1 MNSNTESVS
10 LPLFGIPRLIPYL
23 RPYRKRMTRMILL
36 ALVCSVVDVSY
47 PLFGR
52 YVLDHYIA
60 EGTLQG
66 LPGFIALYL
75 AVLAFQSVINDRT
88 MVDSGTVEMSDDRD
102 LRNRAFGHL
111 QTLSFSYFNQN
122 SVGYIHARVMSDT
135 GKIGEAVSWRM
146 MDCIW
151 NGSYI
156 LFAIVVMF
164 MTDVRLALW
173 MIALLMAAGLLI
185 SVFQRK
191 LVAVNRL
198 IREMNSK
205 ITGDFN
211 EGITGAQSIKLLGI
225 EQKMLEEFE
234 EDTES
239 YRRESVHAVRYSAML
254 LSTVTLM
261 SSAALAVVLWQG
273 GSLTREGIMKIG
285 TLSVFVSYAVGM
297 VEPLQFIIQNISS
310 FISIQV
316 NIERLTGLLA
326 EPPDVSDTSEVTA
339 RYGDSFH
346 PRRENWEEL
355 LGDIEF
361 RDVTFRYP
369 DGEENVLE
377 HFSLKVPQG
386 QNIAIVGETGAGKS
400 TLVNLLCR
408 FYEPTEGQLLIDGRD
423 ARERSQLW
431 LHSHIGYVLQTP
443 HLFSGSVREN
453 LRYGRPDATDE
464 EIMEALEMVSAR
476 GIVEKMGG
484 LDSEVGEGGSHLSTG
499 EKQLLSFAR
508 ALLADPRLLVLDEA
522 TSSIDSLTEKEIQDA
537 ISVVTKGRTSFVI
550 AHRLSTIAG
559 ADMILAVQDGKI
571 IEMGKHP
578 ELMRKRGYYYS
589 LYTRQFEESILE

>member
-88 MVDSGTVEMSDDRD
+88 MVDSGTVEMSVDRD

-211 EGITGAQSIKLLGI
+211 EGITGARSIKLLGI

-273 GSLTREGIMKIG
+273 GILTREGIMKIG

-326 EPPDVSDTSEVTA
+326 EPPDVSDMPEVTA

-355 LGDIEF
+355 RGNIEF

-464 EIMEALEMVSAR
+464 EIMEALEMVSAC

-550 AHRLSTIAG
+550 AHRL
-559 ADMILAVQDGKI
+559 
-571 IEMGKHP
+571 
-578 ELMRKRGYYYS
+578 
-589 LYTRQFEESILE
+589 

>member
-88 MVDSGTVEMSDDRD
+88 MVDSGTVEMSVDRD

-211 EGITGAQSIKLLGI
+211 EGITGARSIKLLGI

-273 GSLTREGIMKIG
+273 GILTREGIMKIG

-326 EPPDVSDTSEVTA
+326 EPPDVSDTPEVTA

-355 LGDIEF
+355 RGDIEF

-559 ADMILAVQDGKI
+559 ADMILVVQDGKI

-578 ELMRKRGYYYS
+578 ELMRKREYYYS

>member
-88 MVDSGTVEMSDDRD
+88 MVDSGTVEMSVDRD

-111 QTLSFSYFNQN
+111 QTLSFSYFNQK

-211 EGITGAQSIKLLGI
+211 EGITGARSIKLLGI

-273 GSLTREGIMKIG
+273 GILTREGIMKIG

-326 EPPDVSDTSEVTA
+326 EPPDVSDTPEVTA

-355 LGDIEF
+355 RGDIEF

-431 LHSHIGYVLQTP
+431 LHSHVGYVLQTP

-559 ADMILAVQDGKI
+559 ADMILVVQDGKI

>member
-88 MVDSGTVEMSDDRD
+88 MVDSGTVEMSVDRD

-211 EGITGAQSIKLLGI
+211 EGITGARSIKLLGI

-273 GSLTREGIMKIG
+273 GILTREGIMKIG

-326 EPPDVSDTSEVTA
+326 EPPDVSDTPEVTA

-355 LGDIEF
+355 RGNIEF

-559 ADMILAVQDGKI
+559 ADMILVVQDGKI

>member
-88 MVDSGTVEMSDDRD
+88 MVDSGTVEMSVDRD

-211 EGITGAQSIKLLGI
+211 EGITGARSIKLLGI

-273 GSLTREGIMKIG
+273 GILTREGIMKIG

-326 EPPDVSDTSEVTA
+326 EPPDVADTSEVTA

-355 LGDIEF
+355 RGDIEF

-559 ADMILAVQDGKI
+559 ADMILVVQDGKI

>member
-88 MVDSGTVEMSDDRD
+88 MVDSGTVEMSVDRD

-211 EGITGAQSIKLLGI
+211 EGITGARSIKLLGI

-273 GSLTREGIMKIG
+273 GILTREGIMKIG

-326 EPPDVSDTSEVTA
+326 EPPDVSDTPEVTA

-355 LGDIEF
+355 RGDIEF

-369 DGEENVLE
+369 DGEESVLE

-522 TSSIDSLTEKEIQDA
+522 TSSIDSLTEKEIRDA

-559 ADMILAVQDGKI
+559 ADMILVVQDGKI

>member
-1 MNSNTESVS
+1 MNSNTDSVS

-23 RPYRKRMTRMILL
+23 RPYRKRMTRMIFL
-36 ALVCSVVDVSY
+36 ALVCSVADVSY

-88 MVDSGTVEMSDDRD
+88 MVDSGTVEMSVDRD

-111 QTLSFSYFNQN
+111 QTLSFSYFNRN

-173 MIALLMAAGLLI
+173 MIALLIAAGLLI
-185 SVFQRK
+185 SLFQRK

-211 EGITGAQSIKLLGI
+211 EGITGARSIKLLGI
-225 EQKMLEEFE
+225 ERKMLEEFE

-273 GSLTREGIMKIG
+273 GILTREDIMKIG

-326 EPPDVSDTSEVTA
+326 EPPDVSDTPEVTA

-355 LGDIEF
+355 RGDIEF

-537 ISVVTKGRTSFVI
+537 ISDVTKGRTSFVI

-559 ADMILAVQDGKI
+559 ADMILVVQDGKI

>member
-88 MVDSGTVEMSDDRD
+88 MVDSGTVEMSVDRD

-211 EGITGAQSIKLLGI
+211 EGITGARSIKLLGM

-273 GSLTREGIMKIG
+273 GILTREGIMKIG

-326 EPPDVSDTSEVTA
+326 EPPDVSDTPEVTA

-355 LGDIEF
+355 RGNIEF

-508 ALLADPRLLVLDEA
+508 ALLADHRLLVLDEA

-559 ADMILAVQDGKI
+559 ADMILVVQDGKI

-589 LYTRQFEESILE
+589 LYTRQCEESILE

>member
-88 MVDSGTVEMSDDRD
+88 MVDSGTVEMSVDRD

-211 EGITGAQSIKLLGI
+211 EGITGARSIKLLGI

-273 GSLTREGIMKIG
+273 GILTREGIMKIG

-326 EPPDVSDTSEVTA
+326 EPPDVSDTPEVTA

-355 LGDIEF
+355 RGDIEF

-559 ADMILAVQDGKI
+559 ADMILVVQDGKI

>member
-88 MVDSGTVEMSDDRD
+88 MVDSGTVEMSVDRD

-211 EGITGAQSIKLLGI
+211 EGITGARSIKLLGI

-273 GSLTREGIMKIG
+273 GILTREGIMKIG

-326 EPPDVSDTSEVTA
+326 EPPDVSDTPEVTA

-355 LGDIEF
+355 RGNIEF

-508 ALLADPRLLVLDEA
+508 ALLADHRLLVLDEA

-559 ADMILAVQDGKI
+559 ADMILVVQDGKI

-589 LYTRQFEESILE
+589 LYTRQCEESILE

>member
-88 MVDSGTVEMSDDRD
+88 MVDSGTVEMSVDRD

-211 EGITGAQSIKLLGI
+211 EGITGARSIKLLGI

-273 GSLTREGIMKIG
+273 GILTREGIMKIG

-326 EPPDVSDTSEVTA
+326 EPPDVSDTPEVTA

-355 LGDIEF
+355 RGNIEF

-431 LHSHIGYVLQTP
+431 LHSHLGYVLQTP

-464 EIMEALEMVSAR
+464 EIMKALEMVSAKE
-476 GIVEKMGG
+476 IVAKMGG
-484 LDSEVGEGGSHLSTG
+484 LGVDVGEGGSHLSTG

-508 ALLADPRLLVLDEA
+508 ALLADPKLLILDEA
-522 TSSIDSLTEKEIQDA
+522 TSSIDTLTEKAIQNA

-550 AHRLSTIAG
+550 AHRLSTIVS
-559 ADMILAVQDGKI
+559 ADLILVVQDGKI
-571 IEMGKHP
+571 IERGKHR
-578 ELMRKRGYYYS
+578 ELMRKKGYYYS
-589 LYTRQFEESILE
+589 LYTRQYEESIL